1 MVLLA
6 SADSPA
12 GSPVYCRLRGLL
24 APVVAFSRSSSRW
37 PLAAR
42 SLEALEAS
50 VLVRLACWDPV
61 THLPALRL
69 PRVLA
74 MVARA
79 SSLP

>member
-1 MVLLA
+1 VVLLA
-6 SADSPA
+6 STDSLA
-12 GSPVYCRLRGLL
+12 RSPVYCRLRGLL

-50 VLVRLACWDPV
+50 ALVQLARWGPA

-69 PRVLA
+69 PRVPA
-74 MVARA
+74 VVAQA
-79 SSLP
+79 SLLP